1 MSTDLKML
9 AWTAGLTLVLL
20 IPYILS
26 RIMTE
31 GAAATLSYM
40 ADSKS
45 LPAWAE
51 RAKKA
56 HYNAVENL
64 APSTAL
70 VLVANMTAT
79 ANGTTA
85 TAAVVYFWARVA
97 HFIGH
102 ISGLPYVRTL
112 TFTIGWIACLVIF
125 FAIIT

>member
-9 AWTAGLTLVLL
+9 AWTAALTLVLWL
-20 IPYILS
+20 PYILS
-26 RIMTE
+26 RMMTE

-40 ADSKS
+40 ADSKPLS
-45 LPAWAE
+45 PWAE
-51 RAKKA
+51 RARKA

-64 APSTAL
+64 APFAAL

-97 HFIGH
+97 HYIGH

-125 FAIIT
+125 FAIVT

>member
-9 AWTAGLTLVLL
+9 AWTAALTLVLW

-40 ADSKS
+40 ADSKP

-56 HYNAVENL
+56 HFNAVENL
-64 APSTAL
+64 APFAAL

-85 TAAVVYFWARVA
+85 TAAVVYF
-97 HFIGH
+97 
-102 ISGLPYVRTL
+102 
-112 TFTIGWIACLVIF
+112 
-125 FAIIT
+125 